1 MQQLSWALLSH
12 REGPRAVLA
21 SQLMAV
27 LKYRGDYIADH
38 MGERKQCSNLAERN
52 NFKWQFG
59 VRACGG
65 FDLTK
70 FTVMGLAG
78 WCFLRSAKLC
88 LSWHGHFVVLRAVFG
103 AFEFNFP
110 V

>member
-1 MQQLSWALLSH
+1 
-12 REGPRAVLA
+12 
-21 SQLMAV
+21 MAV

-59 VRACGG
+59 VRACGS

-70 FTVMGLAG
+70 FTMMRLAG
-78 WCFLRSAKLC
+78 WCFLRSLRSAKLC